1 MHAVKETLRGKNMK
15 KITLKSY
22 AKINLSLDVL
32 GLLPNGYHMVEM
44 IMQQV
49 GLYDEVTVSMS
60 DQMCEATEPE
70 ISITSSSGNIPL
82 DDSNLA
88 YKGAKVLLAALGE
101 KAAEQEATQM
111 HGNQQTA
118 EDNADFISQLPNVKI
133 HIHIEKN
140 IPVAAGL
147 AGGSGNGA
155 AVMLGLNHLMGTPFS
170 LKELCE
176 LGVKLGADVPFC
188 IMGQAK
194 ANTHLSESINKD
206 PLACT
211 CALAQGIGEK
221 LTPIKPLDCKVLLS
235 KPKIG
240 VSTAEVY
247 KGIDAELGFEK
258 PETEAQIKRESHIDT
273 KSLIEAIEE
282 LKFEQI
288 SEKMQNMLELFT
300 LKAYSSVMYTKN
312 KIEQLGHADK
322 VLMSGSGPTVFA
334 LYFEN
339 TGMEEDFEVLRVINE
354 ETYITETL
362 I

>member
-60 DQMCEATEPE
+60 DQMCEANEPE

-88 YKGAKVLLAALGE
+88 YKGAKV
-101 KAAEQEATQM
+101 
-111 HGNQQTA
+111 
-118 EDNADFISQLPNVKI
+118 FRSQLPNVKI

-170 LKELCE
+170 VKELCD

-194 ANTHLSESINKD
+194 TNTNLNESITKD

-211 CALAQGIGEK
+211 CALAEGIGEK

-339 TGMEEDFEVLRVINE
+339 TGMEEDFEVLRAINE

>member
-1 MHAVKETLRGKNMK
+1 MINVHAVKETLRGKNMK

-60 DQMCEATEPE
+60 DQMCEANEPE

-88 YKGAKVLLAALGE
+88 YKGAKV
-101 KAAEQEATQM
+101 
-111 HGNQQTA
+111 
-118 EDNADFISQLPNVKI
+118 FRSQLPNVKI

-170 LKELCE
+170 VKELCD

-194 ANTHLSESINKD
+194 TNTNLNESITKD

-211 CALAQGIGEK
+211 CALAEGIGEK

-339 TGMEEDFEVLRVINE
+339 TGMEEDFEVLRAINE

>member
-1 MHAVKETLRGKNMK
+1 MKN
-15 KITLKSY
+15 ITLKSY

-32 GLLPNGYHMVEM
+32 GLLPNGYHIVEM

-49 GLYDEVTVSMS
+49 GLYDEVTVAWEEYS
-60 DQMCEATEPE
+60 DVESEKRNCDHMEMPAPFESQ

-88 YKGAKVLLAALGE
+88 YKGAKVLLEGSG
-101 KAAEQEATQM
+101 KT
-111 HGNQQTA
+111 GK
-118 EDNADFISQLPNVKI
+118 IS
-133 HIHIEKN
+133 IHIEKN

-155 AVMLGLNHLMGTPFS
+155 AVMLGLNHLMGSPYS

-176 LGVKLGADVPFC
+176 MGVKLGADVPFC

-194 ANTHLSESINKD
+194 TNTHLSENIIQD

-211 CALAQGIGEK
+211 CALAEGIGEK
-221 LTPIKPLDCKVLLS
+221 LTPIKPLACKVLLS
-235 KPKIG
+235 KPQIG

-247 KGIDAELGFEK
+247 KGIDAELGFKK
-258 PETEAQIKRESHIDT
+258 PETEEQTRFEHHVDT
-273 KSLIEAIEE
+273 KALIEAIKES
-282 LKFEQI
+282 KFEQI

-300 LKAYSSVMYTKN
+300 LKAYPSVMYTKN
-312 KIEQLGHADK
+312 KIEELGHAEK

-334 LYFEN
+334 LYFDEN
-339 TGMEEDFEVLRVINE
+339 GIEDDFEVLKGMNE
-354 ETYITETL
+354 ETFITETL
-362 I
+362 A

>member
-1 MHAVKETLRGKNMK
+1 MK

-49 GLYDEVTVSMS
+49 GLHDEVTVSW
-60 DQMCEATEPE
+60 DEFTESENAEKIQSE

-88 YKGAKVLLAALGE
+88 YKGAKVMLAASDKKG
-101 KAAEQEATQM
+101 
-111 HGNQQTA
+111 HV
-118 EDNADFISQLPNVKI
+118 SI
-133 HIHIEKN
+133 HIDKN

-155 AVMLGLNHLMGTPFS
+155 AVMLGLNHLMGTPYS
-170 LKELCE
+170 LKELCDM
-176 LGVKLGADVPFC
+176 GVKLGADVPFC

-194 ANTHLSESINKD
+194 ANTHLSESINKS

-211 CALAQGIGEK
+211 CALAEGIGEI
-221 LTPIKPLDCKVLLS
+221 LTPLKPLDCKVLLS

-247 KGIDAELGFEK
+247 KGIDAELRFTK
-258 PETEAQIKRESHIDT
+258 PETEEQIKCEHHIDT
-273 KSLIEAIEE
+273 KTLIDAIKT
-282 LKFEQI
+282 LKFKQI

-300 LKAYSSVMYTKN
+300 LKAYPNVMYTKN
-312 KIEQLGHADK
+312 KIEELGHAGK

-334 LYFEN
+334 LYFEDK
-339 TGMEEDFEVLRVINE
+339 GIEEDFRVLKEINE
-354 ETYITETL
+354 ETFITETL
-362 I
+362 V